1 MKKLI
6 PWVLAF
12 VVLLAGVAR
21 AQAIAGNWQGTLQG
35 GRPLRIVMRIA
46 NSDAGSLS
54 AVLYSIDQGGQPLAA
69 SAVSLQGTTLKFSIP
84 GIGAS
89 YEGKLSADGSAIAG
103 TFTQGGRPCRWISSA
118 RPATRRGRSRR
129 LPLR

>member
-21 AQAIAGNWQGTLQG
+21 AQTIAGNWQGTLQG
-35 GRPLRIVMRIA
+35 ARPLRIVMRIA
-46 NSDAGSLS
+46 NGDAGSLS

-84 GIGAS
+84 AIGAS
-89 YEGKLSADGSAIAG
+89 YEGKLSADGGAITG
-103 TFTQGGRPCRWISSA
+103 TFTQGGMA
-118 RPATRRGRSRR
+118 
-129 LPLR
+129 LPLD